1 MQHPDAMTEYV
12 RKFEHLMM
20 VLLMAMMAGVVVLSI
35 VALGAVLLTDLITP
49 PHVLLDAQELLDV
62 FDAFLLV
69 LIGVE
74 LLETL
79 KDYAH
84 EREIRAEVIILVAV
98 IALARKI
105 ITVELKAVSSS
116 TLLGIAALVVAL
128 GVAYAL
134 IRRTHQRTPGS
145 ER

>member
-1 MQHPDAMTEYV
+1 MVEYV

-20 VLLMAMMAGVVVLSI
+20 VLLMAMMAVVVVLSI
-35 VALGAVLLTDLITP
+35 VALGSVLVSDLLSP
-49 PHVLLDAQELLDV
+49 PHVLLDTQELLGV

-79 KDYAH
+79 KDYAR
-84 EREIRAEVIILVAV
+84 ERELRAEVIILVAV

-105 ITVELKAVSSS
+105 ITVDLKAVSST
-116 TLLGIAALVVAL
+116 TLLGIAAIVVAL

-134 IRRTHQRTPGS
+134 IRRTHQRTPPRS
-145 ER
+145 EP